1 MKKYIVVFLLILLGY
16 HDPVFAQNEQLGT
29 VIISFDF
36 NRAKQDYA
44 NNQFAVWIEDLDG
57 KLVKT
62 IFATDFTA
70 RGGWQYRP
78 ESLPAWTQKSNISKL
93 TEREVDAISGATPKS
108 HRLVYKW
115 KGDDSENNFSPA
127 GKYKYFIEVNYYW
140 DSTAFIS
147 GIIDIGDSANSTT
160 AKATYSTKKVKKYN
174 LIENVAAE
182 YIPLQ

>member
-1 MKKYIVVFLLILLGY
+1 MKKFIVVFLFVLLGY
-16 HDPVFAQNEQLGT
+16 HDPVFAQNEQMGT
-29 VIISFDF
+29 VIITFDF

-62 IFATDFTA
+62 IFETNFTA

-93 TEREVDAISGATPKS
+93 TETEVDAISGATPKS
-108 HRLVYKW
+108 QRLVYKW
-115 KGDDSENNFSPA
+115 RGDDSEHNFLPA
-127 GKYKYFIEVNYYW
+127 GQYKYFIEVNYYW
-140 DSTAFIS
+140 DSAAVFS
-147 GIIDIGDSANSTT
+147 GIIEIGDSANSTT
-160 AKATYSTKKVKKYN
+160 AKATYSIKDVKNYD